1 MRNLIWLC
9 ALVMLATA
17 ACKSSANRAN
27 ALPGSG
33 DCANLALRL
42 DRSHWMVNKH
52 TSISKVLARRAP
64 NRPPV
69 HVGYLIQ
76 RQYREMRGGPEFR
89 VYTVT
94 TLNRDEQIG
103 HIDQLG
109 RAYRYEPRRNG
120 TFDTVSVGS
129 NTLESN
135 IGAIF
140 DTLDAITVTATN
152 ERRLAFNALDA
163 NGDGL
168 LQLTETRSFGDRVTG
183 ADTNGDGVVD
193 FAEFNEVDVL

>member
-17 ACKSSANRAN
+17 ACKTSAGGPRSV
-27 ALPGSG
+27 PGSEDG
-33 DCANLALRL
+33 SNLALRL
-42 DRSHWMVNKH
+42 DRSNWMVNKH
-52 TSISKVLARRAP
+52 TTVSNVLARRAP
-64 NRPPV
+64 NRPPE
-69 HVGYLIQ
+69 HIGYLVK

-89 VYTVT
+89 VYSVT

-120 TFDTVSVGS
+120 SFDTVSVGA

-135 IGAIF
+135 IAAIF
-140 DTLDAITVTATN
+140 DTLDRVTVTATN

-168 LQLTETRSFGDRVTG
+168 LQIAETRSFGDRDSG
-183 ADTNGDGVVD
+183 ADINGDGVVD
-193 FAEFNEVDVL
+193 FAEFDAVDVL